1 MLHIIIVLGNPLH
14 DIMEK
19 RLNRSLEEF
28 NIPLYQ
34 NYEYEYET
42 FPRKKMILVT
52 GTEKESEF
60 MGDYLLK
67 NGIPSQYI
75 LIEKESK
82 NTIDNIKNSY
92 RFIEKNNLFPSRIT
106 ICTSTFH
113 ISRTI
118 VITGLI
124 FGKYMPLVKYI
135 HTNEQVSKEERDKE
149 QSKTMYI
156 LDSYVDVG
164 SLF

>member
-42 FPRKKMILVT
+42 FPRKKMVLVT
-52 GTEKESEF
+52 GTEKEAEF
-60 MGDYLLK
+60 MSDYLLK

-92 RFIEKNNLFPSRIT
+92 RFIEK
-106 ICTSTFH
+106 
-113 ISRTI
+113 
-118 VITGLI
+118 
-124 FGKYMPLVKYI
+124 K
-135 HTNEQVSKEERDKE
+135 
-149 QSKTMYI
+149 
-156 LDSYVDVG
+156 
-164 SLF
+164 